1 MNNGNSV
8 IFFHTQPTHN
18 LLDILSVCKNL
29 NLNTFECSSLANLF
43 ETTKLLRPAF
53 VVIEQQTL
61 TQDEFLCF
69 CQAHKDIFIFVLG
82 EFQVFDKNTI
92 FCNNIKDFEIKL
104 KNLYLRIDKNS
115 TSITDTSHCNNFI
128 TFELEKLNF
137 SIKHI
142 GFHYIKEVIIQLYK
156 SSSSIHCC
164 LKNVYPYLSI
174 KFNCNSNTI
183 ERAIRFAISK
193 AYNKSKEKENPP
205 FIFSTHPTVKQL
217 TSYLLDKFLS
227 SIA

>member
-1 MNNGNSV
+1 MNNCNSV
-8 IFFHTQPTHN
+8 IFFHAKETHN
-18 LLDILSVCKNL
+18 LLDVLATCQHL
-29 NLNTFECSSLANLF
+29 NLNMFECSNLGNLF
-43 ETTKLLRPAF
+43 ETTKLLHPAF
-53 VVIEQQTL
+53 VVIEQQSL
-61 TQDEFLCF
+61 GKDEFLCF
-69 CQAHKDIFIFVLG
+69 SQTFKDTFIFVLG
-82 EFQVFDKNTI
+82 EYEIFNKNTI

-104 KNLYLRIDKNS
+104 KNLYMRIDKNA
-115 TSITDTSHCNNFI
+115 TSITDTSQCNNFI

-164 LKNVYPYLSI
+164 LKNIYPYLSL

-193 AYNKSKEKENPP
+193 AYIKSKEKENPP
-205 FIFSTHPTVKQL
+205 FIFNTPPTVKQL